1 MATWNQFAEEVREER
16 RTVRAY
22 GVEKVNERVRVDS
35 YKAQALRELALRLE
49 LQSELDEVKRQLA
62 DMVDKL
68 EAANVPF

>member
-22 GVEKVNERVRVDS
+22 GVAKVNERIRVDS